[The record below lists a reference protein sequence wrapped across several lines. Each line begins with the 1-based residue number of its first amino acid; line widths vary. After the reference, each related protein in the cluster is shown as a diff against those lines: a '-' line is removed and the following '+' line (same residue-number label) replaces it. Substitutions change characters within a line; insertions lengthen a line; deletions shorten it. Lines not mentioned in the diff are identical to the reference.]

1 MWLVLLVLAPAPLAA
16 QGQELLN
23 ANGPS
28 PEAPSFADMF
38 TAAVA
43 ESARTPIENPAALI
57 PFFEQLYRH
66 DAGEL
71 AGPVRI
77 LQYGDSHTA
86 ADTWT
91 GALRDRFQA
100 MFGDGGS
107 GYLLVGKPW
116 RTYRHDGIRT
126 GSSDGWYTNGL
137 VGRYGDGVNGLGGIS
152 MSADRKGEWVYVE
165 ADAEHFELLYWK
177 QLGGGS
183 LAVYDNGLVVDF
195 ISTATPVGET
205 PHTGLYRLDVPPGL
219 HRFEVR
225 TLEKAPVRL
234 FGWVAEN
241 PSGVIYDSLGING
254 AQAVTTQRWD
264 VRTLFENIRHRD
276 PALIVLSYG
285 TNDAGSANWTVESYR
300 DMFLDVIAEFRAAA
314 PTASILI
321 IGPPDRSQK
330 TRRGWQTM
338 RRIATIT
345 EAERE
350 AAFISGSAFLDL
362 QDVMGGPGA
371 MLDWAQTNLA
381 QNDHVHLS
389 TPGYELLGAAI
400 FNNMM
405 RQYQLFLDARATM
418 MPAADAS
425 PETPE
430 GTGLPQ

>member
-1 MWLVLLVLAPAPLAA
+1 MFFAALLLVPAPLAA
-16 QGQELLN
+16 QGQERLN
-23 ANGPS
+23 ADGPS
-28 PEAPSFADMF
+28 PETPSFSDMF
-38 TAAVA
+38 TTAVA
-43 ESARTPIENPAALI
+43 ASARTPIENPGALV

-66 DAGEL
+66 DAGQL
-71 AGPVRI
+71 GGPVRI

-91 GALRDRFQA
+91 GELRDRFQA

-107 GYLLVGKPW
+107 GYLLAGKPW

-137 VGRYGDGVNGLGGIS
+137 VGRYGDGVDGLGGIS
-152 MSADRKGEWVYVE
+152 MSVDAKDEWVYVE

-177 QLGGGS
+177 QPGGGS

-195 ISTATPVGET
+195 ISTATQNDEK

-241 PSGVIYDSLGING
+241 PNGVIYDALGING

-264 VRTLFENIRHRD
+264 VKTLFENIRHRD

-330 TRRGWQTM
+330 TRRGWRTM
-338 RRIATIT
+338 SRIATIT
-345 EAERE
+345 EAQRQ
-350 AAFISGSAFLDL
+350 AAFVSGSAFLDL
-362 QDVMGGPGA
+362 QQVMGGPGA

-381 QNDHVHLS
+381 QNDYVHLS
-389 TPGYELLGAAI
+389 TPGYQFLGAAI
-400 FNNMM
+400 FNGMV
-405 RQYQLFLDARATM
+405 RQYQMFLDARAM
-418 MPAADAS
+418 MMSADSAVAPAA
-425 PETPE
+425 
-430 GTGLPQ
+430 GRLGR